1 MSGTEN
7 ERQGHDEHAR
17 LLIPLAPLFLPTAYL
32 GSTPS
37 TVLHLLISLIFGRTS
52 TSSDKP
58 PVSESSISDKLLTR
72 FPDAEVRVE
81 DVSGGC
87 GSFFVVQVIDK
98 SFHGLSTLKQH
109 QLINRTLAE
118 EIDIIHGLQIQ
129 TRSPPS

>member
-1 MSGTEN
+1 MMSMPGFSFRSLLSSSQLPTL
-7 ERQGHDEHAR
+7 AR
-17 LLIPLAPLFLPTAYL
+17 LHRRSFTCSSASSSPEHPP
-32 GSTPS
+32 
-37 TVLHLLISLIFGRTS
+37 
-52 TSSDKP
+52 SSDKP

-109 QLINRTLAE
+109 NSLIALLLKRLISYMVSRFVGHSTSIAF
-118 EIDIIHGLQIQ
+118 
-129 TRSPPS
+129 RPSFF

>member
-1 MSGTEN
+1 MMSMPGFSFRSLLSSSQLPTL
-7 ERQGHDEHAR
+7 AR
-17 LLIPLAPLFLPTAYL
+17 LHRRSFTCSSASSSAEHPP
-32 GSTPS
+32 
-37 TVLHLLISLIFGRTS
+37 
-52 TSSDKP
+52 SSDKP